1 MTLREWLAQ
10 MQKIKY
16 SQAVKL
22 SDQLRKAVKA
32 SGKQPSEV
40 ATGAEIALS
49 VLTRF
54 LAGQTEMRSGNLDR
68 LAAFLELEL
77 RPKAK
82 RRKGGS

>member
-1 MTLREWLAQ
+1 
-10 MQKIKY
+10 MQSFCY
-16 SQAVKL
+16 HYDVSL
-22 SDQLRKAVKA
+22 SDQLRESVKA
-32 SGKQPSEV
+32 SGKLPSEV
-40 ATGAEIALS
+40 ATGAGIALS

-68 LAAFLELEL
+68 LATFLQLEL